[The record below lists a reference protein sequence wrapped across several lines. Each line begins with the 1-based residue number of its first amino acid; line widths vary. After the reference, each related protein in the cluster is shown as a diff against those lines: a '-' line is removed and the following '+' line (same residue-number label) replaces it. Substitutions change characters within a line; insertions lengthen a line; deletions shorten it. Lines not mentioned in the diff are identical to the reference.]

1 MAEGRTRRIESE
13 IQRVLSEL
21 IAREV
26 KDPRVGN
33 VTITA
38 VSLAAD
44 MGVAKVFFTPFASR
58 NPAEEVQVGLTRAG
72 GFLRG
77 EVGRR
82 LRLRHAPRLE
92 FVIDDTADKAAHLTG
107 LINRAVASDRAA
119 GAANEAHA
127 GGAAANDA
135 GDSPRRSRSAPS
147 GTPDDPDAGTGAE
160 KP

>member
-1 MAEGRTRRIESE
+1 MAEARTRRIESE

-44 MGVAKVFFTPFASR
+44 MGVARVFFTPFASKL
-58 NPAEEVQVGLTRAG
+58 PAEQVQVGLTRAG

-82 LRLRHAPRLE
+82 LRLRHAPRLD
-92 FVIDDTADKAAHLTG
+92 FIVDDTADKAARLTG
-107 LINRAVASDRAA
+107 LINKAVASDQ
-119 GAANEAHA
+119 AANSARDDD
-127 GGAAANDA
+127 GGPAAND
-135 GDSPRRSRSAPS
+135 D
-147 GTPDDPDAGTGAE
+147 TDPTRH
-160 KP
+160 P

>member
-1 MAEGRTRRIESE
+1 MTDARRRRVESQ
-13 IQRVLSEL
+13 IQRVLAEV

-44 MGVAKVFFTPFASR
+44 MGSARVFFTPFASSH
-58 NPAEEVQVGLTRAG
+58 PAEEVQVGLTRAG

-82 LRLRHAPRLE
+82 LQLRHAPRLE
-92 FVIDDTADKAAHLTG
+92 FVIDTTPERAAQLTD
-107 LINRAVASDRAA
+107 LINHAVKGDR
-119 GAANEAHA
+119 E
-127 GGAAANDA
+127 
-135 GDSPRRSRSAPS
+135 RQ
-147 GTPDDPDAGTGAE
+147 E
-160 KP
+160 

>member
-1 MAEGRTRRIESE
+1 MTDARRRRVESE
-13 IQRVLSEL
+13 IQRVLADV

-44 MGVAKVFFTPFASR
+44 MGSARVFFTPFASSQ
-58 NPAEEVQVGLTRAG
+58 PAGDVQVGLTRAG

-82 LRLRHAPRLE
+82 LQLRHAPKLE
-92 FVIDDTADKAAHLTG
+92 FVVDSSPERAAHLTE
-107 LINRAVASDRAA
+107 LINRAVKGDR
-119 GAANEAHA
+119 ERE
-127 GGAAANDA
+127 
-135 GDSPRRSRSAPS
+135 P
-147 GTPDDPDAGTGAE
+147 
-160 KP
+160 

>member
-1 MAEGRTRRIESE
+1 VAEARARRIESE

-38 VSLAAD
+38 VHLAAD

-58 NPAEEVQVGLTRAG
+58 NPVEEVQIGLTRAG

-92 FVIDDTADKAAHLTG
+92 FVPDDTADKAAHLTG
-107 LINRAVASDRAA
+107 LINSAVAEDRKR
-119 GAANEAHA
+119 H
-127 GGAAANDA
+127 
-135 GDSPRRSRSAPS
+135 S
-147 GTPDDPDAGTGAE
+147 DDPDE
-160 KP
+160 P

>member
-1 MAEGRTRRIESE
+1 MAEARTRRIESE

-21 IAREV
+21 ISRGV

-58 NPAEEVQVGLTRAG
+58 NPAEEVQIGLTSAG
-72 GFLRG
+72 GYLRG
-77 EVGRR
+77 EIGRR
-82 LRLRHAPRLE
+82 LRLRHAPRLD
-92 FVIDDTADKAAHLTG
+92 FVIDDTVDKAAHLTG
-107 LINRAVASDRAA
+107 LINRAVASDRASGTA
-119 GAANEAHA
+119 EEGAA
-127 GGAAANDA
+127 GRSDA
-135 GDSPRRSRSAPS
+135 RES
-147 GTPDDPDAGTGAE
+147 DAD

>member
-1 MAEGRTRRIESE
+1 MAEARTRRIESE

-44 MGVAKVFFTPFASR
+44 MGVARVFFTPFASR

-82 LRLRHAPRLE
+82 LRLDRKSTRLNSS
-92 FVIDDTADKAAHLTG
+92 H
-107 LINRAVASDRAA
+107 S
-119 GAANEAHA
+119 
-127 GGAAANDA
+127 
-135 GDSPRRSRSAPS
+135 SPSRMPSSA
-147 GTPDDPDAGTGAE
+147 
-160 KP
+160 

>member
-1 MAEGRTRRIESE
+1 
-13 IQRVLSEL
+13 VLSEL
-21 IAREV
+21 ISRGV

-58 NPAEEVQVGLTRAG
+58 NPAEEVQIGLTSAG
-72 GFLRG
+72 GYLRG

-92 FVIDDTADKAAHLTG
+92 FVIDDTVDKAARLTG
-107 LINRAVASDRAA
+107 LINRAVASDRAV
-119 GAANEAHA
+119 GAADDGTGNAVPNGSDAHA
-127 GGAAANDA
+127 SDA
-135 GDSPRRSRSAPS
+135 DES
-147 GTPDDPDAGTGAE
+147 
-160 KP
+160 

>member
-1 MAEGRTRRIESE
+1 MNRTRRIEAE
-13 IQRVLSEL
+13 IQRVLSEV

-44 MGVAKVFFTPFASR
+44 MGTARVFFTPFASQ
-58 NPAEEVQVGLTRAG
+58 NPPEEVRVGLTRAG

-82 LRLRHAPRLE
+82 LGLRHAPRLE
-92 FVIDDTADKAAHLTG
+92 FLIDDTADKAARLTG
-107 LINRAVASDRAA
+107 LIDRAVRGDRA
-119 GAANEAHA
+119 GHVPDEAASLSHRADKDEL
-127 GGAAANDA
+127 
-135 GDSPRRSRSAPS
+135 
-147 GTPDDPDAGTGAE
+147 
-160 KP
+160 

>member
-1 MAEGRTRRIESE
+1 MAEARTRRIEAE

-44 MGVAKVFFTPFASR
+44 MGVARVFFTPFASR
-58 NPAEEVQVGLTRAG
+58 HPAEEVQVGLTRAG

-92 FVIDDTADKAAHLTG
+92 FVVDDTADKAAHLTG

-119 GAANEAHA
+119 
-127 GGAAANDA
+127 AAANDSA
-135 GDSPRRSRSAPS
+135 GSSEQRTSDGAPDE
-147 GTPDDPDAGTGAE
+147 PA
-160 KP
+160 KR

>member
-1 MAEGRTRRIESE
+1 MAEARTRRIESE

-21 IAREV
+21 ISRGV

-58 NPAEEVQVGLTRAG
+58 NPAEEVQVGLTSAG
-72 GFLRG
+72 GYLRG

-82 LRLRHAPRLE
+82 LRLRHAPRLD
-92 FVIDDTADKAAHLTG
+92 FVIDDTVDKAARLTG
-107 LINRAVASDRAA
+107 LINRAVASDRAV
-119 GAANEAHA
+119 GAADDGAGTDVPNVSDAHA
-127 GGAAANDA
+127 SDA
-135 GDSPRRSRSAPS
+135 DES
-147 GTPDDPDAGTGAE
+147 
-160 KP
+160 

>member
-1 MAEGRTRRIESE
+1 MERVAVFRDPAGELRAAHDNMAEAQRKRRIEAE
-13 IQRVLSEL
+13 IQRVLSEV

-38 VSLAAD
+38 VNVAAD
-44 MGVAKVFFTPFASR
+44 MGTARVYFTPFASL
-58 NPAEEVQVGLTRAG
+58 NPHEEVRIGLTHAG

-92 FVIDDTADKAAHLTG
+92 FIFDDTADKALRLTG
-107 LINRAVASDRAA
+107 LIDRAVKDDRA
-119 GAANEAHA
+119 GHV
-127 GGAAANDA
+127 
-135 GDSPRRSRSAPS
+135 
-147 GTPDDPDAGTGAE
+147 DDTDPPGEDEPG
-160 KP
+160 

>member
-1 MAEGRTRRIESE
+1 MTDARRRRVESE
-13 IQRVLSEL
+13 IQRVLADV

-44 MGVAKVFFTPFASR
+44 MGSARVFFTPFASS
-58 NPAEEVQVGLTRAG
+58 NPPEEVRVGLTHAG

-82 LRLRHAPRLE
+82 LQLRHAPRLE
-92 FVIDDTADKAAHLTG
+92 FVVDNLPDRAAHLTS
-107 LINRAVASDRAA
+107 LIDSAVKGDR
-119 GAANEAHA
+119 E
-127 GGAAANDA
+127 
-135 GDSPRRSRSAPS
+135 R
-147 GTPDDPDAGTGAE
+147 E
-160 KP
+160 

>member
-1 MAEGRTRRIESE
+1 MAEARTRRIESE

-44 MGVAKVFFTPFASR
+44 MGVARVFFTPFASR
-58 NPAEEVQVGLTRAG
+58 NPAEEVRVGLTRAG

-92 FVIDDTADKAAHLTG
+92 FLIDDTADKAAHLTG
-107 LINRAVASDRAA
+107 LINRAVESDRAHA
-119 GAANEAHA
+119 SEHSEDAATDDSH
-127 GGAAANDA
+127 GTAANDDHHA
-135 GDSPRRSRSAPS
+135 
-147 GTPDDPDAGTGAE
+147 DDE
-160 KP
+160 S

>member
-1 MAEGRTRRIESE
+1 MAEARTRRIESE

-44 MGVAKVFFTPFASR
+44 MGVARVFFTPFASR

-92 FVIDDTADKAAHLTG
+92 FLIDDTADKAAHLTG
-107 LINRAVASDRAA
+107 LINRAVESDRAHA
-119 GAANEAHA
+119 SEHSEDAATDDSR
-127 GGAAANDA
+127 GTAANDDHHA
-135 GDSPRRSRSAPS
+135 
-147 GTPDDPDAGTGAE
+147 DDDE
-160 KP
+160 S